1 MASFVG
7 IQLVCTNGTGQEIG
21 PALNVIALE
30 LERRPECVQ
39 LPRVCSFLQTS
50 LNWQRGSSG
59 VSGPLCS
66 VQALEQ
72 MKKM

>member
-1 MASFVG
+1 MCAAPSG
-7 IQLVCTNGTGQEIG
+7 
-21 PALNVIALE
+21 
-30 LERRPECVQ
+30 VQ
-39 LPRVCSFLQTS
+39 LSPDFIKLA
-50 LNWQRGSSG
+50 QRGSSG